1 MKKNKLFLFGI
12 FLIFHVVVLGQREIS
27 GTIISEE
34 DNQAIP
40 GAKVKI
46 KGTVVG
52 TVSDVNGKYSITVPS
67 DKDTLVFSFTGLE
80 TEEFGIGISNVI
92 DVVLKLKVTQ
102 IEEVVV
108 TALGIKRSEK
118 SLGYAVSTVSGDA
131 IRNSN
136 QTNVVNSLNGVVAG
150 ANVTQSSGA
159 AGASSSVVLRGFSSL
174 TGNNQA
180 LFVIDGVKINN
191 SESSL
196 GGENSDNTES
206 VSFSNRGIDINPDDI
221 ESLTVLKGGAA
232 SAIYGIDG
240 ANGVIVITTKKGK
253 ANSGGKISVSAG
265 SSITASQVNR
275 MPELQTKYAQGVAD
289 SNGIATYYGPAE
301 GVTRSWGPLMEELS
315 YDGSSNNPYDK
326 NGNIVLNTDPSAKT
340 PINTY
345 HNVDDFFKTGFTT
358 KNNFSLTGGNETAS
372 LRFSASN
379 TRESGVI
386 PTNTFEKTNVSLN
399 STLSFF
405 EKKLNISSTANYI
418 NSGGERIQ
426 QGSNLSG
433 VMLGLLRTPNSFD
446 NSNGNKNAWEKTDAY
461 IMPDGSQRNY
471 SGSGGYDNPFWTVNK
486 NPFHDDVNRLI
497 GNIQASFKFSK
508 WATLGMNIG
517 LDTYTD
523 KRKQIFAIGS
533 GANFDGKVT
542 EEVFSV
548 KQIDSYYTLSGAG
561 AISKNKKFDV
571 AYQVGMNTFSFNSTQ
586 LFSIGKS
593 FAFDNFGS
601 LAAATNINSSNF
613 SNNYK
618 SFSFFGNVDF
628 GYKSMIYLTLTGR
641 QDFDSRFIVPGVD
654 YKMKDIGFFYP
665 SVSTSF
671 VFSELIKSKK
681 ILDFGKLRMSYAQV
695 SKGPADAYA
704 TSTVYEQLSGTESIN
719 DSWTSTSGISFPYNS
734 ATSFGLSNT
743 QGNPN
748 LKPETSKEIELGTN
762 LSFLKRRFVLDVAVY
777 YRKTTDAIIPAPVSG
792 STGYSQILMNSG
804 AMHTKGLDASLNIA
818 IIRKKSFEWNLGTT
832 FTKYISIVDKLAD
845 GLDKLFVGGFSDVG
859 VYHIAGQQYGQL
871 YGGGFAYDSNGQ
883 LVINDDPT
891 SDEYGYPLVDP
902 NPKVIGNPNPKF
914 IMGLTNS
921 FKIKKFD
928 VSFLIDMKIGGQ
940 MWNGTLG
947 ALTNMGMSK
956 NTESRD
962 INGATSTVF
971 EGVNGHYDVDGNLVY
986 GTGNN
991 NVSVG
996 LNEEWYRANGG
1007 GFGAAPSQFVEN
1019 ASAYRLRNFSVGYTF
1034 NIKKMKKSSM
1044 NEVRIYLSGN
1054 NLLLFTPYTGV
1065 DPETSLTGSS
1075 SNSKGLDY
1083 FNMPNTR
1090 SITFGVNIKL

>member
-1 MKKNKLFLFGI
+1 MKKTNLFLLGI

-34 DNQAIP
+34 DNQGIP
-40 GAKVKI
+40 GANVKI
-46 KGTVVG
+46 KGSIVG
-52 TVSDVNGKYSITVPS
+52 TLSDVNGKYSITVPS
-67 DKDTLVFSFTGLE
+67 DKDTLVFSFPELE
-80 TEEFGIGISNVI
+80 SAEFGIGVSNVI
-92 DVVLKLKVTQ
+92 DVILRRKSTQ

-191 SESSL
+191 SESSM
-196 GGENSDNTES
+196 GGEASDNTES

-253 ANSGGKISVSAG
+253 VNNGGKISVTAG
-265 SSITASQVNR
+265 SSVTASQVNR
-275 MPELQTKYAQGVAD
+275 LPQLQTKYAQGEYD
-289 SNGIATYYGPAE
+289 TLTKTHQYYGPDQGE
-301 GVTRSWGPLMEELS
+301 SLSWGPKMTDLT
-315 YDGSSNNPYDK
+315 YDPSTPNPYDK
-326 NGNIVLNTDPSAKT
+326 NGSIVYSPGTLS

-345 HNVDDFFKTGFTT
+345 NNVDDFFKTGFTT

-379 TRESGVI
+379 SRESGVI

-418 NSGGERIQ
+418 NSGGDRIQ

-446 NSNGNKNAWEKTDAY
+446 NSNGNKNAWETTDAY
-461 IMPDGSQRNY
+461 ILPDGSQRNY
-471 SGSGGYDNPFWTVNK
+471 RGGGGYDNPFWTVNK

-497 GNIQASFKFSK
+497 GNIQASYKFSK

-523 KRKQIFAIGS
+523 KRKQVFAIGS
-533 GANFDGKVT
+533 IANPGGKVT
-542 EEVFSV
+542 EEVYNV
-548 KQIDSYYTLSGAG
+548 KQTDSYYTLSGAG
-561 AISKNKKFDV
+561 ALTKNKKFDIS
-571 AYQVGMNTFSFNSTQ
+571 YQVGMNTFNTSSSQ
-586 LFSIGKS
+586 LYSVGRD
-593 FAFDNFGS
+593 FAFECFGN
-601 LAAATNINSSNF
+601 LGAATNINSSNF
-613 SNNYK
+613 TNAYK
-618 SFSFFGNVDF
+618 SFSFFGNVDL

-641 QDFDSRFIVPGVD
+641 QDYDSRFIVPGVD

-671 VFSELIKSKK
+671 VFSELIKNKK
-681 ILDFGKLRMSYAQV
+681 VLDFGKLRMSFAQV
-695 SKGPADAYA
+695 SKGPADAYS
-704 TSTVYEQLSGTESIN
+704 TSTVYEQLSGTENIT
-719 DSWTSTSGISFPYNS
+719 DSWTGSSGISFPYAG

-748 LKPETSKEIELGTN
+748 LKPETSREIELGTN

-804 AMHTKGLDASLNIA
+804 SMHTKGIDASLNVA
-818 IIRKKSFEWNLGTT
+818 VIRKKSFEWNVGST
-832 FTKYISIVDKLAD
+832 FTKYISIVDELAN

-859 VYHIAGQQYGQL
+859 VYHIKGEQYGQL
-871 YGGGFAYDSNGQ
+871 YGGDFAKTTDGQ
-883 LVINDDPT
+883 LVIDNDPT
-891 SDEYGYPLVDP
+891 SSNYGYPLVDP
-902 NPKVIGNPNPKF
+902 NFKVIGNPNPKF

-921 FKIKKFD
+921 FKIKNFD
-928 VSFLIDMKIGGQ
+928 VSFLIDMKVGGQ
-940 MWNGTLG
+940 MWNGTQG
-947 ALTNMGMSK
+947 ALTFFGVSK
-956 NTESRD
+956 NTENRD
-962 INGATSTVF
+962 VVGETSTVI
-971 EGVNGHYDVDGNLVY
+971 EGVQGHYDVDGNLV
-986 GTGNN
+986 TNN
-991 NVSVG
+991 TQNDVKVG
-996 LNEEWYRANGG
+996 LDQNWYTGNGG
-1007 GFGAAPSQFVEN
+1007 GFGSVSAPFVQD
-1019 ASAYRLRNFSVGYTF
+1019 ASSYRLRNISVGYTF
-1034 NIKKMKKSSM
+1034 KVKKLVKASS
-1044 NEVRIYLSGN
+1044 NEFRIYLSGN

-1090 SITFGVNIKL
+1090 SVTFGVNIKL